1 MTGEVQEL
9 RVEHLGSVPKIK
21 TRAMSLLT
29 APAGVAARLRRSRWI
44 RFNFGMA
51 AVVWVCWFT
60 IGGPFAWHSLVSNW
74 RVALTMVLGSL
85 VGGGTSEGGGAVAFP
100 VFTKLLHIP
109 AHQAC
114 LFAFAIQSVG
124 MGAASLSILVL
135 RIPMERRVLLWGG
148 AGGIA
153 GLVVSTYG
161 IEPYL
166 APVLV
171 RIAFTVMVSSLGVA
185 LLLLNRRDLAVRHLG
200 VPVFGATEKSLIVLA
215 GFVGGLMSGLAG
227 CGENIVVFMVMV
239 LLFRVSEKIATPTTV
254 VLMTMVTITGFA
266 LHVLVVR
273 DFTRTVTS
281 YWLAAVP
288 VVSVGAPLGAILC
301 SKMSR
306 RAIVNVLLVLI
317 TAEFTSTVL
326 IIPMSRRVAITA
338 AVSLAFFGTLNWVM
352 SSIHAYAPQSP
363 DTAVELREEAAPA
376 EKAS

>member
-1 MTGEVQEL
+1 
-9 RVEHLGSVPKIK
+9 
-21 TRAMSLLT
+21 MSLPG
-29 APAGVAARLRRSRWI
+29 APVGVTARLLRSRWI
-44 RFNFGMA
+44 RFNAGMA
-51 AVVWVCWFT
+51 AVVWVCWFVA
-60 IGGPFAWHSLVSNW
+60 GGPFAWHSFATNW
-74 RVALTMVLGSL
+74 RIALTMVFGSL

-124 MGAASLSILVL
+124 MGSASLSILAL

-185 LLLLNRRDLAVRHLG
+185 LLLLNRRGVELRHMQL
-200 VPVFGATEKSLIVLA
+200 PVFGVKEKALLLLA
-215 GFVGGLMSGLAG
+215 GIVGGAMSGLAG

-239 LLFRVSEKIATPTTV
+239 LLFRVSEKIVTPTTV
-254 VLMTMVTITGFA
+254 VLMTIVTITGFA
-266 LHVLVVR
+266 LHALVIQ
-273 DFTRTVTS
+273 DFTRTVAG

-288 VVSVGAPLGAILC
+288 IVAVGAPLGAILC

-306 RAIVNVLLVLI
+306 RAIVNVLLTLI
-317 TAEFTSTVL
+317 AAEFTSTVL

-338 AVSLAFFGTLNWVM
+338 TLSLAFFGTLNWVM
-352 SSIHAYAPQSP
+352 SAINAYAPRAMRSGV
-363 DTAVELREEAAPA
+363 AMAEEAASEQSA
-376 EKAS
+376 